1 MELFADLS
9 PDFNEVLVSF
19 QPIFDDCPMSSTF
32 ISEEDKLAAESL
44 IDQLFCGSIAI
55 DLEDQEFNDLVEDTS
70 DATVAAIED
79 IDAGGDAD
87 HDSGFVDAC
96 QMSSSE
102 MVMPDGTKV
111 IIVIAPESPES
122 SQISVAS
129 PVSPDFVASSP
140 ESDESWSPE
149 PTNSSGLGRK
159 RATERKGG
167 VRKAKS
173 TIVDKKER
181 KKHQNVEAARRYR

>member
-1 MELFADLS
+1 
-9 PDFNEVLVSF
+9 
-19 QPIFDDCPMSSTF
+19 MSSTF

-55 DLEDQEFNDLVEDTS
+55 DLEDQEINDFVEDTS
-70 DATVAAIED
+70 DAMARVGDDDTELAEVAE
-79 IDAGGDAD
+79 
-87 HDSGFVDAC
+87 HDSGFVEAS
-96 QMSSSE
+96 QLSSSE

-111 IIVIAPESPES
+111 YIVIGPESPES
-122 SQISVAS
+122 SQISISS
-129 PVSPDFVASSP
+129 PISPDFVESP

-149 PTNSSGLGRK
+149 PAASSGRSRK
-159 RATERKGG
+159 RATEKRGGG

-173 TIVDKKER
+173 SIVDKKER